1 MHPDSE
7 KLTTFYIRYKL
18 YKYKVLLF
26 GLIKGN
32 FKSNPQNA
40 KSNLNYNPK
49 STLTTP
55 RALTHNTCY
64 AHTIK
69 KESRVL
75 DSVAGCQGD
84 C

>member
-1 MHPDSE
+1 M
-7 KLTTFYIRYKL
+7 
-18 YKYKVLLF
+18 YKYSAKIR
-26 GLIKGN
+26 GKRAYIKGN

-40 KSNLNYNPK
+40 KSNPNHNPK

-75 DSVAGCQGD
+75 DS
-84 C
+84 